1 MKIWMD
7 IMRDL
12 EHLMDDHE
20 ALFDG
25 WQAGGVDGLVIGPL
39 VFNSPKLLPG
49 TRSVP
54 AEGPPAFTYDPNPLV
69 YKRFGVEPPPVP
81 VKLQR
86 QRALLERTLQAAKDR
101 GFSVWIFQA
110 QSGAGPGGT
119 GHVFG
124 DEQTRA
130 ATCARIID
138 TLEHYPMVDG
148 AIMDGP
154 EWGYEIAPHHMN
166 HRSYIFHDL
175 PESIAPRCAALGYD
189 YPALVAAVE
198 RLRKLMHELDPRRIR
213 LHSGG
218 GVLGGFHL
226 LGADPD
232 LMAWLRFRVETVS
245 AYFGAVRE
253 MVVDGVERPVK
264 VGVGPRSAAFAPLCG
279 YDFVQLAERVD
290 LLLPKHYFWQ
300 RGFDGLVGTLLR
312 YVETLCEWNKD
323 LDDGD
328 ALRVV
333 EALFGLSLPG
343 VKDRADLERA
353 LTPEFWDL
361 IARKETER
369 VLAAVG
375 DAERVVPWVDAGRW
389 PHDGDPMSA
398 QDLGRMLA
406 AAQDAGLARFLYH
419 HHANLTAGEWVVM
432 SEMCGVRWN
441 ERESGYRPPD
451 QVVL

>member
-253 MVVDGVERPVK
+253 MVVGWGRATGQSGRRPAFGGFCAAVWLRLCSA
-264 VGVGPRSAAFAPLCG
+264 GRAGGLALAQALFLAAGFRRSGGDPVALC
-279 YDFVQLAERVD
+279 
-290 LLLPKHYFWQ
+290 
-300 RGFDGLVGTLLR
+300 
-312 YVETLCEWNKD
+312 
-323 LDDGD
+323 GD
-328 ALRVV
+328 ALRV
-333 EALFGLSLPG
+333 E
-343 VKDRADLERA
+343 
-353 LTPEFWDL
+353 
-361 IARKETER
+361 
-369 VLAAVG
+369 
-375 DAERVVPWVDAGRW
+375 
-389 PHDGDPMSA
+389 
-398 QDLGRMLA
+398 
-406 AAQDAGLARFLYH
+406 
-419 HHANLTAGEWVVM
+419 
-432 SEMCGVRWN
+432 
-441 ERESGYRPPD
+441 
-451 QVVL
+451 